1 MLLSFNTNTMAMRA
15 RQDARANQA
24 SMDDIQ
30 TRLNTGK
37 KIASARDNGALY
49 SMAKSQR
56 DDITVTNRVIQAL
69 DKGRSIL
76 DVALSASETIS
87 DLLVQMKEKAL
98 AASDGSLD
106 SASRTTLNEDF
117 KTLRDQITN
126 VITSA
131 NFNGTNLLNGS
142 LSGGL
147 VVLAN
152 ENAGTITIASENL
165 TLGGSII
172 TLTST
177 ASLGSSNLASTAA
190 TQLDASIGN
199 LANSFAR
206 LGSGEKGLERQKT
219 LLNAIVN
226 ALEGGVSSLVDADMG
241 KESARLQAEQVRVQ
255 LSVQNLSFANRQP
268 QNILTLFGRG

>member
-37 KIASARDNGALY
+37 KIASAKDNGALY
-49 SMAKSQR
+49 SMAKNQSG
-56 DDITVTNRVIQAL
+56 DIAVTNRVIQAL
-69 DKGRSIL
+69 DKGISTV
-76 DVALSASETIS
+76 DVALAASETIS

-106 SASRTTLNEDF
+106 SSSRTSLNEDF
-117 KTLRDQITN
+117 KALRDQISS
-126 VITSA
+126 VISNA
-131 NFNGTNLLNGS
+131 SFNGTNLLNGS

-152 ENAGTITIASENL
+152 ENAGTITIAAENL
-165 TLGGSII
+165 TLGGSI
-172 TLTST
+172 LTFAST
-177 ASLGSSNLASTAA
+177 ATLGTSNLASTVA
-190 TQLDASIGN
+190 TQLDTSINN
-199 LANSFAR
+199 LAQSFAR
-206 LGSGEKGLERQKT
+206 LGTGEKGLERHKT
-219 LLNAIVN
+219 LLSTIVN
-226 ALEGGVSSLVDADMG
+226 ALEGGVSALVDADMG

-255 LSVQNLSFANRQP
+255 LSTQNLSFANRQP
-268 QNILTLFGRG
+268 QNILTLFGKG